1 VARRTL
7 AYGINV
13 ARSDRIPD
21 DGCLVGG
28 FTLPTHAEEEDHEG
42 MSEAYF
48 LYDGDC
54 AFCSACARF
63 IERRIPT
70 SAQVQPWQ
78 FSDLPA
84 LGLTMD
90 ACDEAV
96 QWVST
101 TESGRLAAEG
111 PVAIAAL
118 LRTST
123 WFWRVTGRVL
133 GWRPATAI
141 AWPVYRWVSRH
152 RDRMPGGTAAC
163 AVPSSQRALHS
174 EL

>member
-1 VARRTL
+1 
-7 AYGINV
+7 
-13 ARSDRIPD
+13 
-21 DGCLVGG
+21 
-28 FTLPTHAEEEDHEG
+28 

-70 SAQVQPWQ
+70 RARVQPWQ
-78 FSDLPA
+78 FSDLHA
-84 LGLTMD
+84 LDLSVD

-101 TESGRLAAEG
+101 TESGRTTADG

-118 LRTST
+118 LRTSN
-123 WFWRVTGRVL
+123 WLWRLAGRVL
-133 GWRPATAI
+133 GWRPVTAL
-141 AWPVYRWVSRH
+141 AWPVYRWISRH
-152 RDRMPGGTAAC
+152 RDRMPGGTATC
-163 AVPSSQRALHS
+163 AVPSAQRALRS
-174 EL
+174 EP